1 MTDQFIPPIPLAALG
16 PKILLE
22 ETKIKN
28 IESRLM
34 GPNNEG
40 KAPSE
45 CQPLKESELEN
56 IKTKIILN
64 GPLAPKEIKENI
76 NTINENNKNKTI
88 NILKTNTAT
97 KTEEKFLQKKRN
109 LDDKKK
115 IIQFEE
121 KLLNDDLL
129 NNEKHCSNKSNFSEK
144 SSKSDNNNNNSG
156 SELSPKNNITNNNTN
171 NNNNG
176 TASNKYN
183 NKSILDY
190 YPTKFISRS
199 NTNSNI
205 IKNTNNNITSHKK
218 NSGEKNTNNKDS
230 ANKDLTQ
237 ELELNEHNNSGEK
250 NKNINHTNNTELN
263 TIEQL
268 MKKISEQNLIIESKD
283 KEISSMRLTLKENEE
298 IIQNLQEYK
307 KNSDIEIKRCRL
319 DISNMAKEISALQR
333 EKKNK
338 WINEQEYNLGKFGI
352 QRFSHGQILDYWEDG
367 KKIVELK
374 KNLENIK
381 LQREE
386 LDKQRK
392 RLSSN
397 KNRKNQN
404 QNQNQIE
411 ENNNNSNN
419 LNNNN
424 TSEIDDSK
432 ELLYFKMMQLQKEE
446 TELKETKNKLEIEKS
461 ILIHEI
467 NLYNQE
473 SKCSFYQK
481 KEGWPLLGG
490 RYQVIS
496 LLGKGGYS
504 EVYKAYDL
512 ENHMYVACKLHQLN
526 QNWKEEVKD
535 NYIKHTVRENQIH
548 QEINHS
554 KIVRHFDTI
563 EIDNNSFCTVLEYC
577 SGPDLATYLQRNR
590 FIQEKE
596 ARIIITQIL
605 EGLEYLN
612 KLPNKIIHYD
622 LKPENIIFNNMEVKI
637 SDFGLAKIVESNTD
651 RVQLTSQGVGTYWY
665 LPPECFEEKKNVDI
679 SSKVDIWSVGVILFE
694 MFFRKKPFG
703 QNYTQDKLLKDR
715 VMQNAKVVEI
725 PSKPNISEECKDFI
739 RRCLA
744 YHPEDRYDVFQ
755 ALESPFIKQ
764 EKGKD
769 SYKKLKSGSN
779 NSSNNNLVV
788 PPFCI

>member
-1 MTDQFIPPIPLAALG
+1 MKDPFIPPIPLATLA

-22 ETKIKN
+22 ENKIKN

-64 GPLAPKEIKENI
+64 APLAPKEIKENI

-88 NILKTNTAT
+88 NFLKNNNAV
-97 KTEEKFLQKKRN
+97 KPEEKFLQKKRN

-115 IIQFEE
+115 INQFEE
-121 KLLNDDLL
+121 KLLNDELS
-129 NNEKHCSNKSNFSEK
+129 NNDKHSSNKSNFSEK
-144 SSKSDNNNNNSG
+144 SSKSDNNNNNSA
-156 SELSPKNNITNNNTN
+156 SELSPKNNNNTNNTN

-199 NTNSNI
+199 DNNSNA
-205 IKNTNNNITSHKK
+205 IKSINNNISSHKK
-218 NSGEKNTNNKDS
+218 NSGEKNSNNKDNIP
-230 ANKDLTQ
+230 NKDLNSEFDIKEQ
-237 ELELNEHNNSGEK
+237 NNSGEK
-250 NKNINHTNNTELN
+250 NVPHLNNTEYN

-283 KEISSMRLTLKENEE
+283 KEISSMKLTLKENEE
-298 IIQNLQEYK
+298 IINNLQEYK

-352 QRFSHGQILDYWEDG
+352 QRFSHGQIMDYWEDG
-367 KKIVELK
+367 KKIIELK

-381 LQREE
+381 IQKEE
-386 LDKQRK
+386 LDKQK
-392 RLSSN
+392 KKLASSKN
-397 KNRKNQN
+397 KKNQN
-404 QNQNQIE
+404 ME
-411 ENNNNSNN
+411 ENGINNGNNNNI
-419 LNNNN
+419 
-424 TSEIDDSK
+424 SEIEDSK
-432 ELLYFKMMQLQKEE
+432 ELLSFKMMQLQKEE
-446 TELKETKNKLEIEKS
+446 IELKETKNKLEIEKS

-473 SKCSFYQK
+473 TKCSFYQK

-490 RYQVIS
+490 RYQIIG

-526 QNWKEEVKD
+526 QNWREEVKD

-590 FIQEKE
+590 FVQEKE

-703 QNYTQDKLLKDR
+703 QNYTQDKLLKDH
-715 VMQNAKVVEI
+715 VMQNAKVVDI

-739 RRCLA
+739 KRCLA

>member
-1 MTDQFIPPIPLAALG
+1 MKDPFIPPKPLLG
-16 PKILLE
+16 LSPKILLDE
-22 ETKIKN
+22 NKIKN

-64 GPLAPKEIKENI
+64 NPLAPKEIKENI
-76 NTINENNKNKTI
+76 NNSSNKKNVINTEIKTD
-88 NILKTNTAT
+88 
-97 KTEEKFLQKKRN
+97 EKFLQKKRI

-115 IIQFEE
+115 EKVKLSQFEE
-121 KLLNDDLL
+121 KLLHDDLL
-129 NNEKHCSNKSNFSEK
+129 NISTEKNNNSSNKSNFSEK
-144 SSKSDNNNNNSG
+144 SYNNSS
-156 SELSPKNNITNNNTN
+156 SELSPKNNLTNNNLN
-171 NNNNG
+171 MNSN
-176 TASNKYN
+176 TASNKN
-183 NKSILDY
+183 NKTILDY

-199 NTNSNI
+199 NNNSNI
-205 IKNTNNNITSHKK
+205 IKNNNNSVSTSKK
-218 NSGEKNTNNKDS
+218 NSGEKHHNNKEI
-230 ANKDLTQ
+230 NNNNNI
-237 ELELNEHNNSGEK
+237 ELELNEISQNLVNNHNSNNNSSEY
-250 NKNINHTNNTELN
+250 NTM
-263 TIEQL
+263 EQL
-268 MKKISEQNLIIESKD
+268 MKKITEQNLIIETKD
-283 KEISSMRLTLKENEE
+283 KEISSLKSALKENEE
-298 IIQNLQEYK
+298 IIQSLQEYK

-319 DISNMAKEISALQR
+319 DISNMVKEISELQR

-338 WINEQEYNLGKFGI
+338 WINEQEYYLGKFGI
-352 QRFSHGQILDYWEDG
+352 QRFSHGQMMDYWEDG
-367 KKIVELK
+367 VKIIELK

-381 LQREE
+381 MQKEE
-386 LDKQRK
+386 IDKQKK

-397 KNRKNQN
+397 KNRRNNQN
-404 QNQNQIE
+404 QNQTDDI
-411 ENNNNSNN
+411 NNNNINI
-419 LNNNN
+419 NN
-424 TSEIDDSK
+424 TENFDDSK
-432 ELLYFKMMQLQKEE
+432 GLLYFKMMQLQKEE
-446 TELKETKNKLEIEKS
+446 AELKEQKNKLEIEKS

-473 SKCSFYQK
+473 TRCSFSQK

-490 RYQVIS
+490 RYQIVS

-637 SDFGLAKIVESNTD
+637 SDFGLAKIVENNTD

-665 LPPECFEEKKNVDI
+665 LPPECFEEKKNIDI

-715 VMQNAKVVEI
+715 VMQNARVVDI
-725 PSKPNISEECKDFI
+725 PTKPNISEECKDFI
-739 RRCLA
+739 RKCLA
-744 YHPEDRYDVFQ
+744 YHQEDRYDVFQ

-769 SYKKLKSGSN
+769 SYKKLKSGINSN
-779 NSSNNNLVV
+779 NGSSTNLVV
-788 PPFCI
+788 PPLCL

>member
-1 MTDQFIPPIPLAALG
+1 MKDPFIPPKPLLG
-16 PKILLE
+16 LSPKILLDE
-22 ETKIKN
+22 NKIKN

-64 GPLAPKEIKENI
+64 NPLAPKEIKENI
-76 NTINENNKNKTI
+76 NNSSNKKNVINTEI
-88 NILKTNTAT
+88 
-97 KTEEKFLQKKRN
+97 KTEEKFLQKKRI
-109 LDDKKK
+109 LDDKNDKK
-115 IIQFEE
+115 KEKVKLSQFEE
-121 KLLNDDLL
+121 KLLHDDLL
-129 NNEKHCSNKSNFSEK
+129 NISTEKNNNSSNKSNFSEK
-144 SSKSDNNNNNSG
+144 SYNNSS
-156 SELSPKNNITNNNTN
+156 SELSPKNNLTNNNLN
-171 NNNNG
+171 MNSN
-176 TASNKYN
+176 TASNKN
-183 NKSILDY
+183 NKTILDY

-199 NTNSNI
+199 NNNSNI
-205 IKNTNNNITSHKK
+205 IKNNNNSVSTSKK
-218 NSGEKNTNNKDS
+218 NSGEKHHNNKEI
-230 ANKDLTQ
+230 NNNNNI
-237 ELELNEHNNSGEK
+237 ELELNEISQNLVNNHNSNNNSSEY
-250 NKNINHTNNTELN
+250 NTM
-263 TIEQL
+263 EQL
-268 MKKISEQNLIIESKD
+268 MKKITEQNLIIETKD
-283 KEISSMRLTLKENEE
+283 KEISSLKSALKENEE
-298 IIQNLQEYK
+298 IIQSLQEYK

-319 DISNMAKEISALQR
+319 DISNMVKEISELQR

-338 WINEQEYNLGKFGI
+338 WINEQEYYLGKFGI
-352 QRFSHGQILDYWEDG
+352 QRFSHGQMMDYWEDG
-367 KKIVELK
+367 VKIIELK

-381 LQREE
+381 IQKEE
-386 LDKQRK
+386 IDKQKK

-397 KNRKNQN
+397 KNRRNNQN
-404 QNQNQIE
+404 QNQTDDI
-411 ENNNNSNN
+411 NNNNINI
-419 LNNNN
+419 NN
-424 TSEIDDSK
+424 TENFDDSK
-432 ELLYFKMMQLQKEE
+432 GLLYFKMMQLQKEE
-446 TELKETKNKLEIEKS
+446 AELKEQKNKLEIEKS

-473 SKCSFYQK
+473 TRCSFSQK

-490 RYQVIS
+490 RYQIVS

-535 NYIKHTVRENQIH
+535 NYIKHTIRENQIH

-637 SDFGLAKIVESNTD
+637 SDFGLAKIVENNTD

-665 LPPECFEEKKNVDI
+665 LPPECFEEKKNIDI

-715 VMQNAKVVEI
+715 VMQNARVVDI
-725 PSKPNISEECKDFI
+725 PTKPNISEECKDFI
-739 RRCLA
+739 RKCLA
-744 YHPEDRYDVFQ
+744 YHQEDRYDVFQ

-764 EKGKD
+764 DKGKD
-769 SYKKLKSGSN
+769 SYKKLKSGINSN
-779 NSSNNNLVV
+779 NGSSTNLVV
-788 PPFCI
+788 PPLCL

>member
-1 MTDQFIPPIPLAALG
+1 MKDTFIPPMPLTGLG

-22 ETKIKN
+22 ENKIKS

-45 CQPLKESELEN
+45 CQPLKESELEK

-76 NTINENNKNKTI
+76 NTINDNNKTKTI
-88 NILKTNTAT
+88 NIIKNASIN
-97 KTEEKFLQKKRN
+97 KSEEKFLNKKRN
-109 LDDKKK
+109 LDDKT
-115 IIQFEE
+115 
-121 KLLNDDLL
+121 LNDDLSP
-129 NNEKHCSNKSNFSEK
+129 NDKHNSNQSFSEK
-144 SSKSDNNNNNSG
+144 SSKSDNNN
-156 SELSPKNNITNNNTN
+156 SELSPKNNTTNNTGN
-171 NNNNG
+171 
-176 TASNKYN
+176 ASNKY

-199 NTNSNI
+199 YNNSNI
-205 IKNTNNNITSHKK
+205 VKNHNYSSTHKK
-218 NSGEKNTNNKDS
+218 NSGDKFSSNKD
-230 ANKDLTQ
+230 NKDINNQ
-237 ELELNEHNNSGEK
+237 ELELKEQK
-250 NKNINHTNNTELN
+250 INHINNTEYN

-268 MKKISEQNLIIESKD
+268 MKKLNEQNLIIESKD
-283 KEISSMRLTLKENEE
+283 KEISSMKMLLKENEE
-298 IIQNLQEYK
+298 IINNLQEYK
-307 KNSDIEIKRCRL
+307 KNSDLEIKRCRL
-319 DISNMAKEISALQR
+319 DISNMAKEISTLQR

-338 WINEQEYNLGKFGI
+338 WINEQEYSLGKFGI

-367 KKIVELK
+367 VKIIELK

-381 LQREE
+381 QQREE

-392 RLSSN
+392 RLSSI
-397 KNRKNQN
+397 KNRKN

-411 ENNNNSNN
+411 ENNNMTNN
-419 LNNNN
+419 I
-424 TSEIDDSK
+424 SDIDDSK
-432 ELLYFKMMQLQKEE
+432 GLLYFKMMQLQKEE
-446 TELKETKNKLEIEKS
+446 VELKETKNKLEIEKS

-473 SKCSFYQK
+473 SKCSFAQK

-490 RYQVIS
+490 RYQIVG

-590 FIQEKE
+590 CIQEKE

-651 RVQLTSQGVGTYWY
+651 KVQLTSQGVGTYWY
-665 LPPECFEEKKNVDI
+665 LPPECFEDRKNVDI

-703 QNYTQDKLLKDR
+703 QNYTQDKLLKDK
-715 VMQNAKVVEI
+715 VMQNAKVVDI
-725 PSKPNISEECKDFI
+725 PNKPNISEECKDFI
-739 RRCLA
+739 KKCLA
-744 YHPEDRYDVFQ
+744 YHQEDRYDVFQ

-764 EKGKD
+764 DKGKD
-769 SYKKLKSGSN
+769 SYKKLKSGN
-779 NSSNNNLVV
+779 NNSNNNSTNNLIV
-788 PPFCI
+788 PPLCL

>member
-1 MTDQFIPPIPLAALG
+1 MKDSFLQPKPLNGLNN
-16 PKILLE
+16 KLLLLDE
-22 ETKIKN
+22 NKIKN
-28 IESRLM
+28 IENRLM

-56 IKTKIILN
+56 IKTKMLLN
-64 GPLAPKEIKENI
+64 GPLATNEIKENI
-76 NTINENNKNKTI
+76 NKINENNKNKNN
-88 NILKTNTAT
+88 NILKKN
-97 KTEEKFLQKKRN
+97 KEIKKNINNESKSEDKFLQKKRN
-109 LDDKKK
+109 YGEKSHKNS
-115 IIQFEE
+115 IEE
-121 KLLNDDLL
+121 TFLNDDFL
-129 NNEKHCSNKSNFSEK
+129 NLEKNNSNKSNLSDK
-144 SSKSDNNNNNSG
+144 SYKSDNINNNNKNSD
-156 SELSPKNNITNNNTN
+156 SELSPKNN
-171 NNNNG
+171 NNNG
-176 TASNKYN
+176 NISNKYN
-183 NKSILDY
+183 NKSIKDY
-190 YPTKFISRS
+190 YPTTFISRS
-199 NTNSNI
+199 DNNSNHIKNNSNI
-205 IKNTNNNITSHKK
+205 SSTHKK
-218 NSGEKNTNNKDS
+218 NSSDKHNNNNLFEINDNINEKNNNNYD
-230 ANKDLTQ
+230 
-237 ELELNEHNNSGEK
+237 HNIS
-250 NKNINHTNNTELN
+250 L
-263 TIEQL
+263 EQL
-268 MKKISEQNLIIESKD
+268 MKKITEQNLIIESKE
-283 KEISSMRLTLKENEE
+283 KEISKLKLIEKENEE
-298 IIQNLQEYK
+298 IINDLQDYK

-319 DISNMAKEISALQR
+319 DISNMAKEIAELKR

-338 WINEQEYNLGKFGI
+338 WINEQEYSLGKFGI
-352 QRFSHGQILDYWEDG
+352 QRFSHGQMIDYWEDG
-367 KKIVELK
+367 VKIIEIKKA
-374 KNLENIK
+374 LENIK
-381 LQREE
+381 NQKEE
-386 LDKQRK
+386 IDKQRRK
-392 RLSSN
+392 LSSN
-397 KNRKNQN
+397 KSRKSQN
-404 QNQNQIE
+404 E
-411 ENNNNSNN
+411 DNNNYY
-419 LNNNN
+419 
-424 TSEIDDSK
+424 EQDDSK
-432 ELLYFKMMQLQKEE
+432 ELLNFKMSQLQKEE
-446 TELKETKNKLEIEKS
+446 SELKDKKNKLEIEKS

-473 SKCSFYQK
+473 SRCTFSQK

-490 RYQVIS
+490 RYQIVG

-637 SDFGLAKIVESNTD
+637 SDFGLAKIVESNND

-665 LPPECFEEKKNVDI
+665 LPPECFEEKKNINI
-679 SSKVDIWSVGVILFE
+679 SSKVDIWSCGVILFE

-703 QNYTQDKLLKDR
+703 QNYTQDKLLKER

-725 PSKPNISEECKDFI
+725 PNKPNISDECKDFI
-739 RRCLA
+739 RHCLA
-744 YHPEDRYDVFQ
+744 YHQEDRYDVFQ

-769 SYKKLKSGSN
+769 SYKKIKSGNISN
-779 NSSNNNLVV
+779 NINVSPFNL
-788 PPFCI
+788 

>member
-1 MTDQFIPPIPLAALG
+1 MKDIFIPPIPLTGLG

-22 ETKIKN
+22 ENKIKS
-28 IESRLM
+28 IENRLM

-76 NTINENNKNKTI
+76 NTINDNNKTKTI
-88 NILKTNTAT
+88 NIIKNSSVN
-97 KTEEKFLQKKRN
+97 KSEEKFLNKKRN
-109 LDDKKK
+109 LDDKT
-115 IIQFEE
+115 
-121 KLLNDDLL
+121 LNDDLSP
-129 NNEKHCSNKSNFSEK
+129 NDKHSSDQSFSEK
-144 SSKSDNNNNNSG
+144 SSKSDNNNN
-156 SELSPKNNITNNNTN
+156 SELSPKNNTTNNNTGN
-171 NNNNG
+171 
-176 TASNKYN
+176 ASNKY

-199 NTNSNI
+199 YNNSNI
-205 IKNTNNNITSHKK
+205 VKNNNYSSTHKK
-218 NSGEKNTNNKDS
+218 NSGEKFSTNKDT
-230 ANKDLTQ
+230 KDINNA
-237 ELELNEHNNSGEK
+237 ELELKEQK
-250 NKNINHTNNTELN
+250 INHINNTEYN

-268 MKKISEQNLIIESKD
+268 MKKLNEQNLIIESKD
-283 KEISSMRLTLKENEE
+283 KEISSMKMLLKENEE
-298 IIQNLQEYK
+298 IINNLQEYK
-307 KNSDIEIKRCRL
+307 KNSDLEIKRCRL
-319 DISNMAKEISALQR
+319 DISNMAKEISTLQR

-338 WINEQEYNLGKFGI
+338 WINEQEYSLGKFGI

-367 KKIVELK
+367 VKIIELK

-381 LQREE
+381 QQREE

-392 RLSSN
+392 RLSSI
-397 KNRKNQN
+397 KNRKN

-411 ENNNNSNN
+411 ENNNMTNN
-419 LNNNN
+419 I
-424 TSEIDDSK
+424 SDIDDSK
-432 ELLYFKMMQLQKEE
+432 GLLYFKMMQLQKEE
-446 TELKETKNKLEIEKS
+446 VELKETKNKLEIEKS

-473 SKCSFYQK
+473 SKCSFAQK

-490 RYQVIS
+490 RYQIVG

-590 FIQEKE
+590 CIQEKE

-637 SDFGLAKIVESNTD
+637 SDFGLAKIVESNND
-651 RVQLTSQGVGTYWY
+651 KVQLTSQGVGTYWY
-665 LPPECFEEKKNVDI
+665 LPPECFDDRKNVDI

-703 QNYTQDKLLKDR
+703 QNYSQDKLLKDK
-715 VMQNAKVVEI
+715 VMQNAKVVDI
-725 PSKPNISEECKDFI
+725 PNKPNISEECKDFI
-739 RRCLA
+739 KKCLA
-744 YHPEDRYDVFQ
+744 YHQEDRYDVFQ

-769 SYKKLKSGSN
+769 SYKKLKSGNNNSN
-779 NSSNNNLVV
+779 TNSSNNLIV
-788 PPFCI
+788 PPLCL

>member
-1 MTDQFIPPIPLAALG
+1 MKDPFIPPIPLATLA

-22 ETKIKN
+22 ENKIKN

-64 GPLAPKEIKENI
+64 APLAPKEIKENI

-88 NILKTNTAT
+88 NFLKNNNAV
-97 KTEEKFLQKKRN
+97 KPEEKFLQKKRN

-115 IIQFEE
+115 INQFEE
-121 KLLNDDLL
+121 KLLNDELS
-129 NNEKHCSNKSNFSEK
+129 NNDKHSSNKSNFSEK
-144 SSKSDNNNNNSG
+144 SSKSDNNNNNSA
-156 SELSPKNNITNNNTN
+156 SELSPKNNN
-171 NNNNG
+171 

-199 NTNSNI
+199 DNNSNA
-205 IKNTNNNITSHKK
+205 IKSINNSISSHKK
-218 NSGEKNTNNKDS
+218 NSGEKNSSNKDNIP
-230 ANKDLTQ
+230 NKDLNSEFDIKEQ
-237 ELELNEHNNSGEK
+237 NNSGEK
-250 NKNINHTNNTELN
+250 NVPHLNNTEYN

-283 KEISSMRLTLKENEE
+283 KEISSMKLTLKENEE
-298 IIQNLQEYK
+298 IINNLQEYK
-307 KNSDIEIKRCRL
+307 KNSDMEIKRCRL

-352 QRFSHGQILDYWEDG
+352 QRFSHGQIMDYWEDG
-367 KKIVELK
+367 KKIIELK

-381 LQREE
+381 IQKEE
-386 LDKQRK
+386 LDKQK
-392 RLSSN
+392 KKLASSKN
-397 KNRKNQN
+397 KKNQN
-404 QNQNQIE
+404 ME
-411 ENNNNSNN
+411 ENGINTGNNNNI
-419 LNNNN
+419 
-424 TSEIDDSK
+424 SEIEDSK
-432 ELLYFKMMQLQKEE
+432 ELLSFKMMQLQKEE
-446 TELKETKNKLEIEKS
+446 IELKETKNKLEIEKS

-473 SKCSFYQK
+473 TKCSFYQK

-490 RYQVIS
+490 RYQIIG

-526 QNWKEEVKD
+526 QNWREEVKD

-590 FIQEKE
+590 FVQEKE

-703 QNYTQDKLLKDR
+703 QNYTQDKLLKDH
-715 VMQNAKVVEI
+715 VMQNAKVVDI

-739 RRCLA
+739 KRCLA

>member
-1 MTDQFIPPIPLAALG
+1 MPLTGLG

-22 ETKIKN
+22 ENKIKS

-76 NTINENNKNKTI
+76 NTINDNNKTKTI
-88 NILKTNTAT
+88 NIIKNASIN
-97 KTEEKFLQKKRN
+97 KSEEKFLNKKRN
-109 LDDKKK
+109 LDDKT
-115 IIQFEE
+115 
-121 KLLNDDLL
+121 LNDDLSPHD
-129 NNEKHCSNKSNFSEK
+129 KHSSNQSFSEK
-144 SSKSDNNNNNSG
+144 SSKSDNNN
-156 SELSPKNNITNNNTN
+156 SELSPKNNTTNNTGNV
-171 NNNNG
+171 
-176 TASNKYN
+176 SNKY

-199 NTNSNI
+199 YNNSNI
-205 IKNTNNNITSHKK
+205 VKNHNYSSTHKK
-218 NSGEKNTNNKDS
+218 NSGDKFSTNKD
-230 ANKDLTQ
+230 NKDINNP
-237 ELELNEHNNSGEK
+237 ELELKEQK
-250 NKNINHTNNTELN
+250 INHINNTEYN

-268 MKKISEQNLIIESKD
+268 MKKLNEQNLIIESKD
-283 KEISSMRLTLKENEE
+283 KEISSMKMLLKENEE
-298 IIQNLQEYK
+298 IINNLQEYK
-307 KNSDIEIKRCRL
+307 KNSDLEIKRCRL
-319 DISNMAKEISALQR
+319 DISNMAKEISTLQR

-338 WINEQEYNLGKFGI
+338 WINEQEYSLGKFGI

-367 KKIVELK
+367 VKIIELK

-381 LQREE
+381 QQREE

-392 RLSSN
+392 RLSSI
-397 KNRKNQN
+397 KNRKN

-411 ENNNNSNN
+411 ENNNMTNN
-419 LNNNN
+419 I
-424 TSEIDDSK
+424 SDIDDSK
-432 ELLYFKMMQLQKEE
+432 GLLYFKMMQLQKEE
-446 TELKETKNKLEIEKS
+446 VELKETKNKLEIEKS

-473 SKCSFYQK
+473 SKCSFAQK

-490 RYQVIS
+490 RYQIVG

-590 FIQEKE
+590 CIQEKE

-651 RVQLTSQGVGTYWY
+651 KVQLTSQGVGTYWY
-665 LPPECFEEKKNVDI
+665 LPPECFEDRKNVDI

-703 QNYTQDKLLKDR
+703 QNYTQDKLLKDK
-715 VMQNAKVVEI
+715 VMQNAKVVDI
-725 PSKPNISEECKDFI
+725 PNKPNISEECKDFI
-739 RRCLA
+739 KKCLA
-744 YHPEDRYDVFQ
+744 YHQEDRYDVFQ

-764 EKGKD
+764 DKGKD
-769 SYKKLKSGSN
+769 SYKKLKSGN
-779 NSSNNNLVV
+779 NNSNNNSTNNLIV
-788 PPFCI
+788 PPLCL

>member
-1 MTDQFIPPIPLAALG
+1 MKDSFRQPKPLVGLN
-16 PKILLE
+16 PKMFLLDE
-22 ETKIKN
+22 NKIKN
-28 IESRLM
+28 IENRLM

-76 NTINENNKNKTI
+76 NTINENNKNKNNI
-88 NILKTNTAT
+88 ILKSNQGI
-97 KTEEKFLQKKRN
+97 KKINNRELKYDEKLLQKKRN
-109 LDDKKK
+109 SGEKKHKNSIEEDFLK
-115 IIQFEE
+115 IE
-121 KLLNDDLL
+121 K
-129 NNEKHCSNKSNFSEK
+129 NNSNKSILTDK
-144 SSKSDNNNNNSG
+144 SYKSDINSD
-156 SELSPKNNITNNNTN
+156 SELSPKH
-171 NNNNG
+171 NNNG
-176 TASNKYN
+176 NTSNKYN
-183 NKSILDY
+183 KSIKDY
-190 YPTKFISRS
+190 YPTTFIARS
-199 NTNSNI
+199 NNNSNHL
-205 IKNTNNNITSHKK
+205 KNSNSCNISTHKKSVGERHNSNLIEGNETHITDKNNN
-218 NSGEKNTNNKDS
+218 NSENNYSID
-230 ANKDLTQ
+230 
-237 ELELNEHNNSGEK
+237 
-250 NKNINHTNNTELN
+250 
-263 TIEQL
+263 QL
-268 MKKISEQNLIIESKD
+268 IKKISDQNIILELKE
-283 KEISSMRLTLKENEE
+283 KEISNLKLTKKENEE
-298 IIQNLQEYK
+298 IIKDLQEYK
-307 KNSDIEIKRCRL
+307 KNSDLEIKRCRL
-319 DISNMAKEISALQR
+319 DISNMAKEIAQLNR

-352 QRFSHGQILDYWEDG
+352 QRFSHGQTIDYWEDG
-367 KKIVELK
+367 TKIIEIKKQ
-374 KNLENIK
+374 LENIK
-381 LQREE
+381 NQKEEIDRQR
-386 LDKQRK
+386 RK
-392 RLSSN
+392 LSSN
-397 KNRKNQN
+397 KSRKSQN
-404 QNQNQIE
+404 E
-411 ENNNNSNN
+411 DNNNFY
-419 LNNNN
+419 
-424 TSEIDDSK
+424 EQEESK
-432 ELLYFKMMQLQKEE
+432 ELLNFKMSQLQKEE
-446 TELKETKNKLEIEKS
+446 SELKDKKCRLEIEKS

-473 SKCSFYQK
+473 SRCTFSQK

-490 RYQVIS
+490 RYQIVG

-512 ENHMYVACKLHQLN
+512 ENHVYVACKLHQLN

-535 NYIKHTVRENQIH
+535 NYIKHTIRENQIH
-548 QEINHS
+548 KEINHS

-637 SDFGLAKIVESNTD
+637 SDFGLAKIVDSNTD

-665 LPPECFEEKKNVDI
+665 LPPECFEEKKNVNI
-679 SSKVDIWSVGVILFE
+679 SSKVDIWSIGVILFE

-703 QNYTQDKLLKDR
+703 QNYTQDKLLKER

-725 PSKPNISEECKDFI
+725 PNKPNISDECKDFI
-739 RRCLA
+739 RHCLA
-744 YHPEDRYDVFQ
+744 YHQEDRYDVFQ

-764 EKGKD
+764 DKGKD
-769 SYKKLKSGSN
+769 SYKKIKNGNISN
-779 NSSNNNLVV
+779 NINVSPFNL
-788 PPFCI
+788 

>member
-1 MTDQFIPPIPLAALG
+1 MKDPFIPPKPLLG
-16 PKILLE
+16 LSPKILLDE
-22 ETKIKN
+22 NKIKN

-64 GPLAPKEIKENI
+64 NPLAPKEIKENI
-76 NTINENNKNKTI
+76 NNSSNKKNVINTEIKTD
-88 NILKTNTAT
+88 
-97 KTEEKFLQKKRN
+97 EKFLQKKRI

-115 IIQFEE
+115 EKVKLSQFEE
-121 KLLNDDLL
+121 KLLHDDLL
-129 NNEKHCSNKSNFSEK
+129 NISTEKNNNSSNKSNFSEK
-144 SSKSDNNNNNSG
+144 SYNNSS
-156 SELSPKNNITNNNTN
+156 SELSPKNNLTNNNLN
-171 NNNNG
+171 MNSN
-176 TASNKYN
+176 TASNKN
-183 NKSILDY
+183 NKTILDY

-199 NTNSNI
+199 NNNSNI
-205 IKNTNNNITSHKK
+205 IKNNNNAVSTSKK
-218 NSGEKNTNNKDS
+218 NSGEKHHNNKEI
-230 ANKDLTQ
+230 NNNNNI
-237 ELELNEHNNSGEK
+237 ELELNEISQNLVNNHNSNNNSSEY
-250 NKNINHTNNTELN
+250 NTM
-263 TIEQL
+263 EQL
-268 MKKISEQNLIIESKD
+268 MKKITEQNLIIETKD
-283 KEISSMRLTLKENEE
+283 KEISSLKSALKENEE
-298 IIQNLQEYK
+298 IIQSLQEYK

-319 DISNMAKEISALQR
+319 DISNMVKEISELQR

-338 WINEQEYNLGKFGI
+338 WINEQEYYLGKFGI
-352 QRFSHGQILDYWEDG
+352 QRFSHGQMMDYWEDG
-367 KKIVELK
+367 VKIIELK

-381 LQREE
+381 MQKEE
-386 LDKQRK
+386 IDKQKK

-397 KNRKNQN
+397 KNRRNNQN
-404 QNQNQIE
+404 QNQTDDI
-411 ENNNNSNN
+411 NNNNINI
-419 LNNNN
+419 NN
-424 TSEIDDSK
+424 TENFDDSK
-432 ELLYFKMMQLQKEE
+432 GLLYFKMMQLQKEE
-446 TELKETKNKLEIEKS
+446 AELKEQKNKLEIEKS

-473 SKCSFYQK
+473 TRCSFSQK

-490 RYQVIS
+490 RYQIVS

-637 SDFGLAKIVESNTD
+637 SDFGLAKIVENNTD

-665 LPPECFEEKKNVDI
+665 LPPECFEEKKNIDI

-715 VMQNAKVVEI
+715 VMQNARVVDI
-725 PSKPNISEECKDFI
+725 PTKPNISEECKDFI
-739 RRCLA
+739 RKCLA
-744 YHPEDRYDVFQ
+744 YHQEDRYDVFQ

-764 EKGKD
+764 DKGKD
-769 SYKKLKSGSN
+769 SYKKLKSGINSN
-779 NSSNNNLVV
+779 NGSSTNLVV
-788 PPFCI
+788 PPLCL

>member
-1 MTDQFIPPIPLAALG
+1 MKDPFIPPKPLLG
-16 PKILLE
+16 LSPKILLE
-22 ETKIKN
+22 ENKIKN

-64 GPLAPKEIKENI
+64 NPLAPKEIKENI
-76 NTINENNKNKTI
+76 NNSSNKKNVINTEIKTD
-88 NILKTNTAT
+88 
-97 KTEEKFLQKKRN
+97 EKFLQKKRI

-115 IIQFEE
+115 EKVKLSQFEE
-121 KLLNDDLL
+121 KLLHDDLL
-129 NNEKHCSNKSNFSEK
+129 NISTEKNNNSSNKSNFSEK
-144 SSKSDNNNNNSG
+144 SYNNSS
-156 SELSPKNNITNNNTN
+156 SELSPKNNLTNNNLN
-171 NNNNG
+171 MNSN
-176 TASNKYN
+176 TASNKN
-183 NKSILDY
+183 NKTILDY

-199 NTNSNI
+199 NNNSNI
-205 IKNTNNNITSHKK
+205 IKNNNNSVSTSKK
-218 NSGEKNTNNKDS
+218 NSGEKHHNNKEI
-230 ANKDLTQ
+230 NNNNNI
-237 ELELNEHNNSGEK
+237 ELELNEISQNLVNNHNSTNNSSEY
-250 NKNINHTNNTELN
+250 NTM
-263 TIEQL
+263 EQL
-268 MKKISEQNLIIESKD
+268 MKKITEQNLIIETKD
-283 KEISSMRLTLKENEE
+283 KEISSLKSALKENEE
-298 IIQNLQEYK
+298 IIQSLQEYK

-319 DISNMAKEISALQR
+319 DISNMVKEISELQR

-338 WINEQEYNLGKFGI
+338 WINEQEYYLGKFGI
-352 QRFSHGQILDYWEDG
+352 QRFSHGQMMDYWEDG
-367 KKIVELK
+367 VKIIELK

-381 LQREE
+381 MQKEE
-386 LDKQRK
+386 IDKQKK

-397 KNRKNQN
+397 KNRRNNQN
-404 QNQNQIE
+404 QNQTDDI
-411 ENNNNSNN
+411 NNNNINI
-419 LNNNN
+419 NN
-424 TSEIDDSK
+424 TENFDDSK
-432 ELLYFKMMQLQKEE
+432 GLLYFKMMQLQKEE
-446 TELKETKNKLEIEKS
+446 AELKEQKNKLEIEKS

-473 SKCSFYQK
+473 TRCSFSQK

-490 RYQVIS
+490 RYQIVS

-637 SDFGLAKIVESNTD
+637 SDFGLAKIVENNTD

-665 LPPECFEEKKNVDI
+665 LPPECFEEKKNIDI

-715 VMQNAKVVEI
+715 VMQNARVVDI
-725 PSKPNISEECKDFI
+725 PTKPNISEECKDFI
-739 RRCLA
+739 RKCLA
-744 YHPEDRYDVFQ
+744 YHQEDRYDVFQ

-764 EKGKD
+764 DKGKD
-769 SYKKLKSGSN
+769 SYKKLKSGINSN
-779 NSSNNNLVV
+779 NGSSTNLVV
-788 PPFCI
+788 PPLCL

>member
-1 MTDQFIPPIPLAALG
+1 MKDPFIPPKPLLG
-16 PKILLE
+16 LSPKILLDE
-22 ETKIKN
+22 NKIKN

-64 GPLAPKEIKENI
+64 NPLAPKEIKENI
-76 NTINENNKNKTI
+76 NNSSNKKNVINTEI
-88 NILKTNTAT
+88 
-97 KTEEKFLQKKRN
+97 KTEEKFLQKKRI
-109 LDDKKK
+109 LDDKNDKK
-115 IIQFEE
+115 KEKVKLSQFEE
-121 KLLNDDLL
+121 KLLHDDLL
-129 NNEKHCSNKSNFSEK
+129 NISTEKNNNSSNKSNFSEK
-144 SSKSDNNNNNSG
+144 SYNNSS
-156 SELSPKNNITNNNTN
+156 SELSPKNNLTNNNLN
-171 NNNNG
+171 MNSN
-176 TASNKYN
+176 TASNKN
-183 NKSILDY
+183 NKTILDY

-199 NTNSNI
+199 NNNSNI
-205 IKNTNNNITSHKK
+205 IKNNNNSVSTSKK
-218 NSGEKNTNNKDS
+218 NSGEKHHNNKEI
-230 ANKDLTQ
+230 NNNNNI
-237 ELELNEHNNSGEK
+237 ELELNEISQNLVNNHNSTNNSSEY
-250 NKNINHTNNTELN
+250 NTM
-263 TIEQL
+263 EQL
-268 MKKISEQNLIIESKD
+268 MKKITEQNLIIETKD
-283 KEISSMRLTLKENEE
+283 KEISSLKSALKENEE
-298 IIQNLQEYK
+298 IIQSLQEYK

-319 DISNMAKEISALQR
+319 DISNMVKEISELQR

-338 WINEQEYNLGKFGI
+338 WINEQEYYLGKFGI
-352 QRFSHGQILDYWEDG
+352 QRFSHGQMMDYWEDG
-367 KKIVELK
+367 VKIIELK

-381 LQREE
+381 MQKEE
-386 LDKQRK
+386 IDKQKK

-397 KNRKNQN
+397 KNRRNNQN
-404 QNQNQIE
+404 QNQTDDI
-411 ENNNNSNN
+411 NNNNINI
-419 LNNNN
+419 NN
-424 TSEIDDSK
+424 TENFDDSK
-432 ELLYFKMMQLQKEE
+432 GLLYFKMMQLQKEE
-446 TELKETKNKLEIEKS
+446 AELKEQKNKLEIEKS

-473 SKCSFYQK
+473 TRCSFSQK

-490 RYQVIS
+490 RYQIVS

-637 SDFGLAKIVESNTD
+637 SDFGLAKIVENNTD

-665 LPPECFEEKKNVDI
+665 LPPECFEEKKNIDI

-715 VMQNAKVVEI
+715 VMQNARVVDI
-725 PSKPNISEECKDFI
+725 PTKPNISEECKDFI
-739 RRCLA
+739 RKCLA
-744 YHPEDRYDVFQ
+744 YHQEDRYDVFQ

-764 EKGKD
+764 DKGKD
-769 SYKKLKSGSN
+769 SYKKLKSGINSN
-779 NSSNNNLVV
+779 NGSSTNLVV
-788 PPFCI
+788 PPLCL

>member
-1 MTDQFIPPIPLAALG
+1 MKDTFIPPMPLAGLG

-22 ETKIKN
+22 ENKIKN
-28 IESRLM
+28 IENRLM

-76 NTINENNKNKTI
+76 NTINDTNKIKSINIIKNSTI
-88 NILKTNTAT
+88 NKS
-97 KTEEKFLQKKRN
+97 EEKFLNKKRN
-109 LDDKKK
+109 FDDKT
-115 IIQFEE
+115 INEE
-121 KLLNDDLL
+121 LSP
-129 NNEKHCSNKSNFSEK
+129 NEKHNSNQSFSEK
-144 SSKSDNNNNNSG
+144 SSKSDNNN
-156 SELSPKNNITNNNTN
+156 SELSPKNNTTNNNPGNT
-171 NNNNG
+171 
-176 TASNKYN
+176 SNKY

-199 NTNSNI
+199 YNNSNI
-205 IKNTNNNITSHKK
+205 IKNNNYSYNHKK
-218 NSGEKNTNNKDS
+218 NSGEKNINNKD
-230 ANKDLTQ
+230 NKDINNP
-237 ELELNEHNNSGEK
+237 ELELKEQ
-250 NKNINHTNNTELN
+250 NINHINNTEYN

-268 MKKISEQNLIIESKD
+268 MKKLNEQNLIIEAKD
-283 KEISSMRLTLKENEE
+283 KEISSMKLHLKENEE
-298 IIQNLQEYK
+298 IINSLQEYK
-307 KNSDIEIKRCRL
+307 NNSDIEIKRCRL
-319 DISNMAKEISALQR
+319 DISNMAKEISTLQR

-367 KKIVELK
+367 VKIIELK

-381 LQREE
+381 QQREE
-386 LDKQRK
+386 IDKQRK
-392 RLSSN
+392 RLSSI

-404 QNQNQIE
+404 QSE
-411 ENNNNSNN
+411 ENGNNSNN
-419 LNNNN
+419 I
-424 TSEIDDSK
+424 SDIDDSK
-432 ELLYFKMMQLQKEE
+432 GLLYFKMMQLQKEE
-446 TELKETKNKLEIEKS
+446 VELKETKNKLEIEKS

-473 SKCSFYQK
+473 SKCSFAQK

-490 RYQVIS
+490 RYQIVG

-590 FIQEKE
+590 CIQEKE

-651 RVQLTSQGVGTYWY
+651 KVQLTSQGVGTYWY
-665 LPPECFEEKKNVDI
+665 LPPECFDDRKNVDI

-694 MFFRKKPFG
+694 MFFRRKPFG
-703 QNYTQDKLLKDR
+703 QNYTQDKLLKDK
-715 VMQNAKVVEI
+715 VMQNAKVVDI
-725 PSKPNISEECKDFI
+725 PNKPNISEECKEFI
-739 RRCLA
+739 KKCLA
-744 YHPEDRYDVFQ
+744 YHQEDRYDVFQ

-764 EKGKD
+764 DKGKD
-769 SYKKLKSGSN
+769 SYKKLKSGN
-779 NSSNNNLVV
+779 NNSNNNSTTNLIV
-788 PPFCI
+788 PPLCL

>member
-1 MTDQFIPPIPLAALG
+1 MKDPFIPPIPLTSLA

-22 ETKIKN
+22 ENKIKN

-64 GPLAPKEIKENI
+64 APLAPKEIKENI

-88 NILKTNTAT
+88 NFLKNNNAV
-97 KTEEKFLQKKRN
+97 KPEEKFLQKKRN

-115 IIQFEE
+115 INQFEE
-121 KLLNDDLL
+121 KLLNDELS
-129 NNEKHCSNKSNFSEK
+129 NNDKHSSNKSNFSEK
-144 SSKSDNNNNNSG
+144 SSKSDNNNNNSA
-156 SELSPKNNITNNNTN
+156 SELSPKNNNNTNNTN

-199 NTNSNI
+199 DNNSNA
-205 IKNTNNNITSHKK
+205 IKSINNSISSHKK
-218 NSGEKNTNNKDS
+218 NSGEKNSNNKDNIP
-230 ANKDLTQ
+230 NKDLNSEFEIKDQ
-237 ELELNEHNNSGEK
+237 NNSGEK
-250 NKNINHTNNTELN
+250 NVPHLNNTEYN

-283 KEISSMRLTLKENEE
+283 KEISSMKLTLKENEE
-298 IIQNLQEYK
+298 IINNLQEYK
-307 KNSDIEIKRCRL
+307 KNSDMEIKRCRL

-352 QRFSHGQILDYWEDG
+352 QRFSHGQIMDYWEDG
-367 KKIVELK
+367 KKIIELK

-381 LQREE
+381 IQKEE
-386 LDKQRK
+386 LDKQK
-392 RLSSN
+392 KKLASSKN
-397 KNRKNQN
+397 KKNQN
-404 QNQNQIE
+404 ME
-411 ENNNNSNN
+411 ENGINTGNNNNI
-419 LNNNN
+419 
-424 TSEIDDSK
+424 SEIEDSK
-432 ELLYFKMMQLQKEE
+432 ELLSFKMMQLQKEE
-446 TELKETKNKLEIEKS
+446 IELKETKNKLEIEKS

-473 SKCSFYQK
+473 TKCSFYQK

-490 RYQVIS
+490 RYQIIG

-526 QNWKEEVKD
+526 QNWREEVKD

-590 FIQEKE
+590 FVQEKE

-703 QNYTQDKLLKDR
+703 QNYTQDKLLKDH
-715 VMQNAKVVEI
+715 VMQNAKVVDI

-739 RRCLA
+739 KRCLA

>member
-1 MTDQFIPPIPLAALG
+1 MKDPFIPPKPLLG
-16 PKILLE
+16 LSPKILLDE
-22 ETKIKN
+22 NKIKN

-64 GPLAPKEIKENI
+64 NPLAPKEIKENI
-76 NTINENNKNKTI
+76 NNSSNKKNVINTEIKTD
-88 NILKTNTAT
+88 
-97 KTEEKFLQKKRN
+97 EKFLKKKRI
-109 LDDKKK
+109 LDDKNDKK
-115 IIQFEE
+115 KEKVKLSQFEE
-121 KLLNDDLL
+121 KLLHDDLL
-129 NNEKHCSNKSNFSEK
+129 NISTEKNNNSSNKSNFSEK
-144 SSKSDNNNNNSG
+144 SYNNSS
-156 SELSPKNNITNNNTN
+156 SELSPKNNLTNNNLN
-171 NNNNG
+171 MNSN
-176 TASNKYN
+176 TASNKN
-183 NKSILDY
+183 NKTILDY

-199 NTNSNI
+199 NNNSNI
-205 IKNTNNNITSHKK
+205 IKNNNNSVSTSKK
-218 NSGEKNTNNKDS
+218 NSGEKHHNNKEI
-230 ANKDLTQ
+230 NNNNNI
-237 ELELNEHNNSGEK
+237 ELELNEISQNLVNNHNSNNNSSEY
-250 NKNINHTNNTELN
+250 NTM
-263 TIEQL
+263 EQL
-268 MKKISEQNLIIESKD
+268 MKKITEQNLIIETKD
-283 KEISSMRLTLKENEE
+283 KEISSLKSALKENEE
-298 IIQNLQEYK
+298 IIQSLQEYK

-319 DISNMAKEISALQR
+319 DISNMVKEISELQR

-338 WINEQEYNLGKFGI
+338 WINEQEYYLGKFGI
-352 QRFSHGQILDYWEDG
+352 QRFSHGQMMDYWEDG
-367 KKIVELK
+367 VKIIELK

-381 LQREE
+381 IQKEE
-386 LDKQRK
+386 IDKQKK

-397 KNRKNQN
+397 KNRRNNQN
-404 QNQNQIE
+404 QNQTDDI
-411 ENNNNSNN
+411 NNNNINI
-419 LNNNN
+419 NN
-424 TSEIDDSK
+424 TENFDDSK
-432 ELLYFKMMQLQKEE
+432 GLLYFKMMQLQKEE
-446 TELKETKNKLEIEKS
+446 AELKEQKNKLEIEKS

-473 SKCSFYQK
+473 TRCSFSQK

-490 RYQVIS
+490 RYQIVS

-637 SDFGLAKIVESNTD
+637 SDFGLAKIVENNTD

-665 LPPECFEEKKNVDI
+665 LPPECFEEKKNIDI

-715 VMQNAKVVEI
+715 VMQNARVVDI
-725 PSKPNISEECKDFI
+725 PTKPNISEECKDFI
-739 RRCLA
+739 RKCLA
-744 YHPEDRYDVFQ
+744 YHQEDRYDVFQ

-764 EKGKD
+764 DKGKD
-769 SYKKLKSGSN
+769 SYKKLKSGINSN
-779 NSSNNNLVV
+779 NGSSTNLVV
-788 PPFCI
+788 PPLCL

>member
-1 MTDQFIPPIPLAALG
+1 MKDPFIPPKPLLG
-16 PKILLE
+16 LSPKILLDE
-22 ETKIKN
+22 NKIKN

-64 GPLAPKEIKENI
+64 NPLAPKEIKENI
-76 NTINENNKNKTI
+76 NNSSNKKNVINTEIKTD
-88 NILKTNTAT
+88 
-97 KTEEKFLQKKRN
+97 EKFLQKKRI

-115 IIQFEE
+115 EKVKLSQFEE
-121 KLLNDDLL
+121 KLLHDDLL
-129 NNEKHCSNKSNFSEK
+129 NISTEKNNNSSNKSNFSEK
-144 SSKSDNNNNNSG
+144 SYNNSS
-156 SELSPKNNITNNNTN
+156 SELSPKNNLTNNNLN
-171 NNNNG
+171 MNSN
-176 TASNKYN
+176 TASNKN
-183 NKSILDY
+183 NKTILDY

-199 NTNSNI
+199 NNNSNI
-205 IKNTNNNITSHKK
+205 IKNNNNAVSTSKK
-218 NSGEKNTNNKDS
+218 NSGEKHHNNKEI
-230 ANKDLTQ
+230 NNNNNI
-237 ELELNEHNNSGEK
+237 ELELNEISQNLVNNHNSNNNSSEY
-250 NKNINHTNNTELN
+250 NTM
-263 TIEQL
+263 EQL
-268 MKKISEQNLIIESKD
+268 MKKITEQNLIIETKD
-283 KEISSMRLTLKENEE
+283 KEISSLKSALKENEE
-298 IIQNLQEYK
+298 IIQSLQEYK

-319 DISNMAKEISALQR
+319 DISNMVKEISELQR

-338 WINEQEYNLGKFGI
+338 WINEQEYYLGKFGI
-352 QRFSHGQILDYWEDG
+352 QRFSHGQMMDYWEDG
-367 KKIVELK
+367 VKIIELK

-381 LQREE
+381 MQKEE
-386 LDKQRK
+386 IDKQKK

-397 KNRKNQN
+397 KNRRNNQN
-404 QNQNQIE
+404 QNQTDDI
-411 ENNNNSNN
+411 NNNNINI
-419 LNNNN
+419 NN
-424 TSEIDDSK
+424 TENFDDSK
-432 ELLYFKMMQLQKEE
+432 GLLYFKMMQLQKEE
-446 TELKETKNKLEIEKS
+446 AELKEQKNKLEIEKS

-473 SKCSFYQK
+473 TRCSFSQK

-490 RYQVIS
+490 RYQIVS

-637 SDFGLAKIVESNTD
+637 SDFGLAKIVENNTD

-665 LPPECFEEKKNVDI
+665 LPPECFEEKKI
-679 SSKVDIWSVGVILFE
+679 
-694 MFFRKKPFG
+694 
-703 QNYTQDKLLKDR
+703 
-715 VMQNAKVVEI
+715 
-725 PSKPNISEECKDFI
+725 
-739 RRCLA
+739 
-744 YHPEDRYDVFQ
+744 
-755 ALESPFIKQ
+755 
-764 EKGKD
+764 
-769 SYKKLKSGSN
+769 
-779 NSSNNNLVV
+779 
-788 PPFCI
+788 

>member
-1 MTDQFIPPIPLAALG
+1 MKDPFIPPKPLLG
-16 PKILLE
+16 LSPKILLDE
-22 ETKIKN
+22 NKIKN

-64 GPLAPKEIKENI
+64 NPLAPKEIKENI
-76 NTINENNKNKTI
+76 NNSSNKKNVINTEI
-88 NILKTNTAT
+88 
-97 KTEEKFLQKKRN
+97 KTEEKFLQKKRI

-115 IIQFEE
+115 EKVKLSQFEE
-121 KLLNDDLL
+121 KLLHDDLL
-129 NNEKHCSNKSNFSEK
+129 NISTEKNNNSSNKSNFSEK
-144 SSKSDNNNNNSG
+144 SYNNSS
-156 SELSPKNNITNNNTN
+156 SELSPKNNLTNNNLN
-171 NNNNG
+171 MNSN
-176 TASNKYN
+176 TASNKN
-183 NKSILDY
+183 NKTILDY

-199 NTNSNI
+199 NNNSNI
-205 IKNTNNNITSHKK
+205 IKNNNNSVSTSKK
-218 NSGEKNTNNKDS
+218 NSGEKHHNNKEI
-230 ANKDLTQ
+230 NNNNNI
-237 ELELNEHNNSGEK
+237 ELELNEISQNLVNNHNSNNNSSEY
-250 NKNINHTNNTELN
+250 NTM
-263 TIEQL
+263 EQL
-268 MKKISEQNLIIESKD
+268 MKKITEQNLIIETKD
-283 KEISSMRLTLKENEE
+283 KEISSLKSALKENEE
-298 IIQNLQEYK
+298 IIQSLQEYK

-319 DISNMAKEISALQR
+319 DISNMVKEISELRR

-338 WINEQEYNLGKFGI
+338 WINEQEYYLGKFGI
-352 QRFSHGQILDYWEDG
+352 QRFSHGQMMDYWEDG
-367 KKIVELK
+367 VKIIELK

-381 LQREE
+381 MQKEE
-386 LDKQRK
+386 IDKQKK

-397 KNRKNQN
+397 KNRRNNQN
-404 QNQNQIE
+404 QNQTDDI
-411 ENNNNSNN
+411 NNNNINI
-419 LNNNN
+419 NN
-424 TSEIDDSK
+424 TENFDDSK
-432 ELLYFKMMQLQKEE
+432 GLLYFKMMQLQKEE
-446 TELKETKNKLEIEKS
+446 AELKEQKNKLEIEKS

-473 SKCSFYQK
+473 TRCSFSQK

-490 RYQVIS
+490 RYQIVS

-637 SDFGLAKIVESNTD
+637 SDFGLAKIVENNTD

-665 LPPECFEEKKNVDI
+665 LPPECFEEKKNIDI

-715 VMQNAKVVEI
+715 VMQNARVVDI
-725 PSKPNISEECKDFI
+725 PTKPNISEECKDFI
-739 RRCLA
+739 RKCLA
-744 YHPEDRYDVFQ
+744 YHQEDRYDVFQ

-764 EKGKD
+764 EKNKD
-769 SYKKLKSGSN
+769 SYKKIKSGA
-779 NSSNNNLVV
+779 SSTNLNISS
-788 PPFCI
+788 FNL

>member
-1 MTDQFIPPIPLAALG
+1 MKDPFIPPIPLATLA

-22 ETKIKN
+22 ENKIKN

-64 GPLAPKEIKENI
+64 APLAPKEIKENI
-76 NTINENNKNKTI
+76 NTINENNKNKSI
-88 NILKTNTAT
+88 NFLKNNNAV
-97 KTEEKFLQKKRN
+97 KPEEKFLQKKRN

-115 IIQFEE
+115 INQFEE
-121 KLLNDDLL
+121 KLLNDELS
-129 NNEKHCSNKSNFSEK
+129 NNDKHSSNKSNFSEK
-144 SSKSDNNNNNSG
+144 SSKSDNNNNNSA
-156 SELSPKNNITNNNTN
+156 SELSPKNNNNTNNTN

-199 NTNSNI
+199 DNNSNA
-205 IKNTNNNITSHKK
+205 IKSINNSISSHKK
-218 NSGEKNTNNKDS
+218 NSGEKNSNNKDNIP
-230 ANKDLTQ
+230 NKDLNSEFDIKDQ
-237 ELELNEHNNSGEK
+237 NNSGEK
-250 NKNINHTNNTELN
+250 NVPHSNNTEYN

-283 KEISSMRLTLKENEE
+283 KEISSMKLTLKENEE
-298 IIQNLQEYK
+298 IINNLQEYK

-352 QRFSHGQILDYWEDG
+352 QRFSHGQIMDYWEDG
-367 KKIVELK
+367 KKIIELK

-381 LQREE
+381 IQKEE
-386 LDKQRK
+386 LDKQK
-392 RLSSN
+392 KKLASSKN
-397 KNRKNQN
+397 KKNQN
-404 QNQNQIE
+404 ME
-411 ENNNNSNN
+411 ENGINNGNNNNI
-419 LNNNN
+419 
-424 TSEIDDSK
+424 SEIEDSK
-432 ELLYFKMMQLQKEE
+432 ELLSFKMMQLQKEE
-446 TELKETKNKLEIEKS
+446 IELKETKNKVEIEKS

-473 SKCSFYQK
+473 TKCSFYQK

-490 RYQVIS
+490 RYQIIG

-526 QNWKEEVKD
+526 QNWREEVKD

-590 FIQEKE
+590 FVQEKE

-703 QNYTQDKLLKDR
+703 QNYTQDKLLKDH
-715 VMQNAKVVEI
+715 VMQNAKVVDI

-739 RRCLA
+739 KRCLA

>member
-1 MTDQFIPPIPLAALG
+1 MKDTFIPPMPLTGLG

-22 ETKIKN
+22 ENKIKS

-76 NTINENNKNKTI
+76 NTINDNNKTKTI
-88 NILKTNTAT
+88 NIIKNASLNKS
-97 KTEEKFLQKKRN
+97 EEKFLNKKRN
-109 LDDKKK
+109 LDDKT
-115 IIQFEE
+115 
-121 KLLNDDLL
+121 LNDDLSP
-129 NNEKHCSNKSNFSEK
+129 NDKHSSNQSFSEK
-144 SSKSDNNNNNSG
+144 SSKSDNNN
-156 SELSPKNNITNNNTN
+156 SELSPKNNTTNNTGN
-171 NNNNG
+171 
-176 TASNKYN
+176 ASNKY

-199 NTNSNI
+199 YNNSNI
-205 IKNTNNNITSHKK
+205 VKNHNYSSTHKK
-218 NSGEKNTNNKDS
+218 NSGDKFSTNKD
-230 ANKDLTQ
+230 NKDINNP
-237 ELELNEHNNSGEK
+237 ELELKEQK
-250 NKNINHTNNTELN
+250 INHINNTEYN

-268 MKKISEQNLIIESKD
+268 MKKLNEQNLIIESKD
-283 KEISSMRLTLKENEE
+283 KEISSMKMLLKENEE
-298 IIQNLQEYK
+298 IINNLQEYK
-307 KNSDIEIKRCRL
+307 KNSDLEIKRCRL
-319 DISNMAKEISALQR
+319 DISNMAKEISTLQR

-338 WINEQEYNLGKFGI
+338 WINEQEYSLGKFGI

-367 KKIVELK
+367 VKIIELK

-381 LQREE
+381 QQREE

-392 RLSSN
+392 RLSSI
-397 KNRKNQN
+397 KNRKN

-411 ENNNNSNN
+411 ENNNMTNN
-419 LNNNN
+419 I
-424 TSEIDDSK
+424 SDIDDSK
-432 ELLYFKMMQLQKEE
+432 GLLYFKMMQLQKEE
-446 TELKETKNKLEIEKS
+446 VELKETKNKLEIEKS

-473 SKCSFYQK
+473 SKCSFAQK

-490 RYQVIS
+490 RYQIVG

-590 FIQEKE
+590 CIQEKE

-651 RVQLTSQGVGTYWY
+651 KVQLTSQGVGTYWY
-665 LPPECFEEKKNVDI
+665 LPPECFEDRKNVDI

-703 QNYTQDKLLKDR
+703 QNYTQDKLLKDK
-715 VMQNAKVVEI
+715 VMQNAKVVDI
-725 PSKPNISEECKDFI
+725 PNKPNISEECKDFI
-739 RRCLA
+739 KKCLA
-744 YHPEDRYDVFQ
+744 YHQEDRYDVFQ

-764 EKGKD
+764 DKGKD
-769 SYKKLKSGSN
+769 SYKKLKSGN
-779 NSSNNNLVV
+779 NNSNNNSTNNLIV
-788 PPFCI
+788 PPLCL

>member
-1 MTDQFIPPIPLAALG
+1 MPLTGLG

-22 ETKIKN
+22 ENKIKS

-76 NTINENNKNKTI
+76 NTINDNNKTKTI
-88 NILKTNTAT
+88 NIIKNASIN
-97 KTEEKFLQKKRN
+97 KSEEKFLNKKRN
-109 LDDKKK
+109 LDDKT
-115 IIQFEE
+115 
-121 KLLNDDLL
+121 LNDDLSP
-129 NNEKHCSNKSNFSEK
+129 NDKHSSNQSFSEK
-144 SSKSDNNNNNSG
+144 SSKSDNNN
-156 SELSPKNNITNNNTN
+156 SELSPKNNTTNNTGN
-171 NNNNG
+171 
-176 TASNKYN
+176 ASNKY

-199 NTNSNI
+199 YNNSNI
-205 IKNTNNNITSHKK
+205 VKNHNYSSTHKK
-218 NSGEKNTNNKDS
+218 NSGDKFSTNKD
-230 ANKDLTQ
+230 NKDINNP
-237 ELELNEHNNSGEK
+237 ELELKEQK
-250 NKNINHTNNTELN
+250 INHINNTEYN

-268 MKKISEQNLIIESKD
+268 MKKLNEQNLIIESKD
-283 KEISSMRLTLKENEE
+283 KEISSMKMLLKENEE
-298 IIQNLQEYK
+298 IINNLQEYK
-307 KNSDIEIKRCRL
+307 KNSDLEIKRCRL
-319 DISNMAKEISALQR
+319 DISNMAKEISTLQR

-338 WINEQEYNLGKFGI
+338 WINEQEYSLGKFGI

-367 KKIVELK
+367 VKIIELK

-381 LQREE
+381 QQREE

-392 RLSSN
+392 RLSSI
-397 KNRKNQN
+397 KNRKN

-411 ENNNNSNN
+411 ENNNMTNN
-419 LNNNN
+419 I
-424 TSEIDDSK
+424 SDIDDSK
-432 ELLYFKMMQLQKEE
+432 GLLYFKMMQLQKEE
-446 TELKETKNKLEIEKS
+446 VELKETKNKLEIEKS

-473 SKCSFYQK
+473 SKCSFAQK

-490 RYQVIS
+490 RYQIVG

-590 FIQEKE
+590 CIQEKE

-651 RVQLTSQGVGTYWY
+651 KVQLTSQGVGTYWY
-665 LPPECFEEKKNVDI
+665 LPPECFEDRKNVDI

-703 QNYTQDKLLKDR
+703 QNYTQDKLLKDK
-715 VMQNAKVVEI
+715 VMQNAKVVDI
-725 PSKPNISEECKDFI
+725 PNKPNISEECKDFI
-739 RRCLA
+739 KKCLA
-744 YHPEDRYDVFQ
+744 YHQEDRYDVFQ

-764 EKGKD
+764 DKGKD
-769 SYKKLKSGSN
+769 SYKKLKSGN
-779 NSSNNNLVV
+779 NNSNNNSTNNLIV
-788 PPFCI
+788 PPLCL

>member
-1 MTDQFIPPIPLAALG
+1 MKDPFIPPIPLATLA

-22 ETKIKN
+22 ENKIKN

-64 GPLAPKEIKENI
+64 APLAPKEIKENI

-88 NILKTNTAT
+88 NFLKNNNAV
-97 KTEEKFLQKKRN
+97 KPEEKFLQKKRN

-115 IIQFEE
+115 INQFEE
-121 KLLNDDLL
+121 KLLNDELS
-129 NNEKHCSNKSNFSEK
+129 NNDKHSSNKSNFSEK
-144 SSKSDNNNNNSG
+144 SSKSDNNNNNSA
-156 SELSPKNNITNNNTN
+156 SELSPKNNNNTNNTN

-199 NTNSNI
+199 DNNSNA
-205 IKNTNNNITSHKK
+205 IKSINNSISSHKK
-218 NSGEKNTNNKDS
+218 NSGEKNSSNKDNIP
-230 ANKDLTQ
+230 NKDLNSEFDIKEQ
-237 ELELNEHNNSGEK
+237 NNSGEK
-250 NKNINHTNNTELN
+250 NVPHLNNTEYN

-283 KEISSMRLTLKENEE
+283 KEISSMKLTLKENEE
-298 IIQNLQEYK
+298 IINNLQEYK
-307 KNSDIEIKRCRL
+307 KNSDMEIKRCRL

-352 QRFSHGQILDYWEDG
+352 QRFSHGQIMDYWEDG
-367 KKIVELK
+367 KKIIELK

-381 LQREE
+381 IQKEE
-386 LDKQRK
+386 LDKQK
-392 RLSSN
+392 KKLASSKN
-397 KNRKNQN
+397 KKNQN
-404 QNQNQIE
+404 ME
-411 ENNNNSNN
+411 ENGINNGNNNNNI
-419 LNNNN
+419 
-424 TSEIDDSK
+424 SEIEDSK
-432 ELLYFKMMQLQKEE
+432 ELLSFKMMQLQKEE
-446 TELKETKNKLEIEKS
+446 IELKETKNKLEIEKS

-473 SKCSFYQK
+473 TKCSFYQK

-490 RYQVIS
+490 RYQIIG

-526 QNWKEEVKD
+526 QNWREEVKD

-590 FIQEKE
+590 FVQEKE

-703 QNYTQDKLLKDR
+703 QNYTQDKLLKDH
-715 VMQNAKVVEI
+715 VMQNAKVVDI

-739 RRCLA
+739 KRCLA

>member
-1 MTDQFIPPIPLAALG
+1 MKDTFIPPMPLTGLG

-22 ETKIKN
+22 ENKIKS

-45 CQPLKESELEN
+45 CQPLKESELEK

-76 NTINENNKNKTI
+76 NTINDNNKTKTI
-88 NILKTNTAT
+88 NIIKNASIN
-97 KTEEKFLQKKRN
+97 KSEEKFLNKKRN
-109 LDDKKK
+109 LDDKT
-115 IIQFEE
+115 
-121 KLLNDDLL
+121 LNDDLSP
-129 NNEKHCSNKSNFSEK
+129 NDKHNSNQSFSEK
-144 SSKSDNNNNNSG
+144 SSKSDNNN
-156 SELSPKNNITNNNTN
+156 SELSPKNNTTNNTGN
-171 NNNNG
+171 
-176 TASNKYN
+176 ASNKY

-199 NTNSNI
+199 YNNSNI
-205 IKNTNNNITSHKK
+205 VKNHNYSSTHKK
-218 NSGEKNTNNKDS
+218 NSGDKFSTNKD
-230 ANKDLTQ
+230 NKDINNP
-237 ELELNEHNNSGEK
+237 ELELKEQK
-250 NKNINHTNNTELN
+250 INHINNTEYN

-268 MKKISEQNLIIESKD
+268 MKKLNEQNLIIESKD
-283 KEISSMRLTLKENEE
+283 KEISSMKMLLKENEE
-298 IIQNLQEYK
+298 IINNLQEYK
-307 KNSDIEIKRCRL
+307 KNSDLEIKRCRL
-319 DISNMAKEISALQR
+319 DISNMAKEISTLQR

-338 WINEQEYNLGKFGI
+338 WINEQEYSLGKFGI

-367 KKIVELK
+367 VKIIELK

-381 LQREE
+381 QQREE

-392 RLSSN
+392 RLSSI
-397 KNRKNQN
+397 KNRKN

-411 ENNNNSNN
+411 ENNNMTNN
-419 LNNNN
+419 I
-424 TSEIDDSK
+424 SDIDDSK
-432 ELLYFKMMQLQKEE
+432 GLLYFKMMQLQKEE
-446 TELKETKNKLEIEKS
+446 VELKETKNKLEIEKS

-473 SKCSFYQK
+473 SKCSFAQK

-490 RYQVIS
+490 RYQIVG

-590 FIQEKE
+590 CIQEKE

-651 RVQLTSQGVGTYWY
+651 KVQLTSQGVGTYWY
-665 LPPECFEEKKNVDI
+665 LPPECFEDRKNVDI

-703 QNYTQDKLLKDR
+703 QNYTQDKLLKDK
-715 VMQNAKVVEI
+715 VMQNAKVVDI
-725 PSKPNISEECKDFI
+725 PNKPNISEECKDFI
-739 RRCLA
+739 KKCLA
-744 YHPEDRYDVFQ
+744 YHQEDRYDVFQ

-764 EKGKD
+764 DKGKD
-769 SYKKLKSGSN
+769 SYKKLKSGN
-779 NSSNNNLVV
+779 NNSNNNSTNNLIV
-788 PPFCI
+788 PPLCL

>member
-1 MTDQFIPPIPLAALG
+1 MKDPFIPPKPLLG
-16 PKILLE
+16 LSPKILLDE
-22 ETKIKN
+22 NKIKN

-64 GPLAPKEIKENI
+64 NPLAPKEIKENI
-76 NTINENNKNKTI
+76 NNSSNKKNVINTEI
-88 NILKTNTAT
+88 
-97 KTEEKFLQKKRN
+97 KTEEKFLQKKRI

-115 IIQFEE
+115 EKVKLSQFEE
-121 KLLNDDLL
+121 KLLHDDLL
-129 NNEKHCSNKSNFSEK
+129 NISTEKNNNSSNKSNFSEK
-144 SSKSDNNNNNSG
+144 SYNNSS
-156 SELSPKNNITNNNTN
+156 SELSPKNNLTNNNLN
-171 NNNNG
+171 MNSN
-176 TASNKYN
+176 TASNKN
-183 NKSILDY
+183 NKTILDY

-199 NTNSNI
+199 NNNSNI
-205 IKNTNNNITSHKK
+205 IKNNNNAVSTSKK
-218 NSGEKNTNNKDS
+218 NSGEKHHNNKEI
-230 ANKDLTQ
+230 NNNNNI
-237 ELELNEHNNSGEK
+237 ELELNEISQNLVNNHNSNNNSSEY
-250 NKNINHTNNTELN
+250 NTM
-263 TIEQL
+263 EQL
-268 MKKISEQNLIIESKD
+268 MKKITEQNLIIETKD
-283 KEISSMRLTLKENEE
+283 KEISSLKSALKENEE
-298 IIQNLQEYK
+298 IIQSLQEYK

-319 DISNMAKEISALQR
+319 DISNMVKEISELQR

-338 WINEQEYNLGKFGI
+338 WINEQEYYLGKFGI
-352 QRFSHGQILDYWEDG
+352 QRFSHGQMMDYWEDG
-367 KKIVELK
+367 VKIIELK

-381 LQREE
+381 IQKEE
-386 LDKQRK
+386 IDKQKK

-397 KNRKNQN
+397 KNRRNNQN
-404 QNQNQIE
+404 QNQTDDI
-411 ENNNNSNN
+411 NNNNNIN
-419 LNNNN
+419 INN
-424 TSEIDDSK
+424 TENFDDSK
-432 ELLYFKMMQLQKEE
+432 GLLYFKMMQLQKEE
-446 TELKETKNKLEIEKS
+446 AELKEQKNKLEIEKS

-473 SKCSFYQK
+473 TRCSFSQK

-490 RYQVIS
+490 RYQIVS

-637 SDFGLAKIVESNTD
+637 SDFGLAKIVENNTD

-665 LPPECFEEKKNVDI
+665 LPPECFEEKKNIDI

-715 VMQNAKVVEI
+715 VMQNARVVDI
-725 PSKPNISEECKDFI
+725 PTKPNISEECKDFI
-739 RRCLA
+739 RKCLA
-744 YHPEDRYDVFQ
+744 YHQEDRYDVFQ

-764 EKGKD
+764 DKGKD
-769 SYKKLKSGSN
+769 SYKKLKSGINSN
-779 NSSNNNLVV
+779 NGSSTNLVV
-788 PPFCI
+788 PPLCL

>member
-1 MTDQFIPPIPLAALG
+1 MKDPFIPPKPLLG
-16 PKILLE
+16 LSPKILLDE
-22 ETKIKN
+22 NKIKN

-64 GPLAPKEIKENI
+64 NPLAPKEIKENI
-76 NTINENNKNKTI
+76 NNSSNKKNVINTEIKTD
-88 NILKTNTAT
+88 
-97 KTEEKFLQKKRN
+97 EKFLQKKRI

-115 IIQFEE
+115 EKVKLSQFEE
-121 KLLNDDLL
+121 KLLHDDLL
-129 NNEKHCSNKSNFSEK
+129 NISTEKNNNSSNKSNFSEK
-144 SSKSDNNNNNSG
+144 SYNNSS
-156 SELSPKNNITNNNTN
+156 SELSPKNNLTNNNLN
-171 NNNNG
+171 MNSN
-176 TASNKYN
+176 TASNKN
-183 NKSILDY
+183 NKTILDY

-199 NTNSNI
+199 NNNSNI
-205 IKNTNNNITSHKK
+205 IKNNNNSVSTSKK
-218 NSGEKNTNNKDS
+218 NSGEKHHNNKEI
-230 ANKDLTQ
+230 NNNNNI
-237 ELELNEHNNSGEK
+237 ELELNEISQNLVNNHNSTNNSSEY
-250 NKNINHTNNTELN
+250 NTM
-263 TIEQL
+263 EQL
-268 MKKISEQNLIIESKD
+268 MKKITEQNLIIETKD
-283 KEISSMRLTLKENEE
+283 KEISSLKSALKENEE
-298 IIQNLQEYK
+298 IIQSLQEYK

-319 DISNMAKEISALQR
+319 DISNMVKEISELQR

-338 WINEQEYNLGKFGI
+338 WINEQEYYLGKFGI
-352 QRFSHGQILDYWEDG
+352 QRFSHGQMMDYWEDG
-367 KKIVELK
+367 VKIIELK

-381 LQREE
+381 MQKEE
-386 LDKQRK
+386 IDKQKK

-397 KNRKNQN
+397 KNRRNNQN
-404 QNQNQIE
+404 QNQTDDI
-411 ENNNNSNN
+411 NNNNNIN
-419 LNNNN
+419 INN
-424 TSEIDDSK
+424 TENFDDSK
-432 ELLYFKMMQLQKEE
+432 GLLYFKMMQLQKEE
-446 TELKETKNKLEIEKS
+446 AELKEQKNKLEIEKS

-473 SKCSFYQK
+473 TRCSFSQK

-490 RYQVIS
+490 RYQIVS

-637 SDFGLAKIVESNTD
+637 SDFGLAKIVENNTD

-665 LPPECFEEKKNVDI
+665 LPPECFEEKKNIDI

-715 VMQNAKVVEI
+715 VMQNARVVDI
-725 PSKPNISEECKDFI
+725 PTKPNISEECKDFI
-739 RRCLA
+739 RKCLA
-744 YHPEDRYDVFQ
+744 YHQEDRYDVFQ

-764 EKGKD
+764 DKGKD
-769 SYKKLKSGSN
+769 SYKKLKSGINSN
-779 NSSNNNLVV
+779 NGSSTNLVV
-788 PPFCI
+788 PPLCL